1 MKPTIIQIKEYFK
14 NAKEVKC
21 LYNGDIHEIITNGN
35 IDVYNRDIWYQ
46 YDKSLYAMVWHAKK
60 GYAEI
65 ISYKDEP
72 IGKTEQLQTPKHYD
86 NSKGSL
92 YKFCENQQ
100 LNSYEFDIIK
110 RVMRCRKKGNFKED
124 LEKTKFLIDL
134 YLKEHEVN
142 Q

>member
-1 MKPTIIQIKEYFK
+1 MKTTLEEVKEYFK
-14 NAKEVKC
+14 NAKTINTPVGGMDYE
-21 LYNGDIHEIITNGN
+21 
-35 IDVYNRDIWYQ
+35 IDVEKFGIY
-46 YDKSLYAMVWHAKK
+46 YDDESTIRQKNNENGQRILLYYK
-60 GYAEI
+60 GEYSEI

-72 IGKTEQLQTPKHYD
+72 IGKAEQLQTPNHYD

-92 YKFCENQQ
+92 YQFCENQN

-134 YLKEHEVN
+134 YLKEYEK
-142 Q
+142 